1 LRVGEWAK
9 RGVGEFIFAPIR
21 RFAPLADSFSTF
33 TKENIMPA
41 KLLTGKEVAQKL
53 DLDIQKEVQELKA
66 KGVNPALRIMVVGDA
81 PDSVTYANSA
91 KKMAEKNGIA
101 CEIEQLAGTMSQDE
115 FVGILKDRNADRGIH
130 GIIVMRPFPK
140 QIREDVVKYILS
152 PEKDVDCFNPVN
164 AGKIMAGDMT
174 GFPPATPQAVM
185 EILRF
190 YQVPMSG
197 REAVVV
203 GRSMVVGKPMSML
216 LLGENATVTVCH
228 SKTQDLPGVC
238 RRADILVA
246 AIGKAKMI
254 TKDYIKNGATV
265 MDVGINVVGDK
276 LFGDVD
282 TEPAKEVAGAITPVP
297 GGVGTVTTRVLLKHV
312 VKAARL
318 QNP

>member
-1 LRVGEWAK
+1 MA
-9 RGVGEFIFAPIR
+9 
-21 RFAPLADSFSTF
+21 
-33 TKENIMPA
+33 A
-41 KLLTGKEVAQKL
+41 KLLTGKEVAQKM
-53 DLDIQKEVQELKA
+53 DLDIQKDVQELKA
-66 KGVNPALRIMVVGDA
+66 KGVNPALRIMIVGDA
-81 PDSVTYANSA
+81 ADSVTYANSA

-101 CEIEQLAGTMSQDE
+101 CEIEQLPGTTSQDD
-115 FVGILKDRNADRGIH
+115 FVRVLKDRNADKNIH

-140 QIREDVVKYILS
+140 QISEDVVKHILA
-152 PEKDVDCFNPVN
+152 PEKDIDCFNPVN

-197 REAVVV
+197 REAVVI

-228 SKTQDLPGVC
+228 SRTKDLPGVC

-246 AIGKAKMI
+246 AIGKARMI
-254 TKDYIKNGATV
+254 TKDYIKPEATV
-265 MDVGINVVGDK
+265 MDVGINVEGDK
-276 LFGDVD
+276 LYGDVD
-282 TEPAKEVAGAITPVP
+282 TEAAKEVAGAITPVP

-312 VKAARL
+312 VKAAKL

>member
-1 LRVGEWAK
+1 
-9 RGVGEFIFAPIR
+9 
-21 RFAPLADSFSTF
+21 
-33 TKENIMPA
+33 MPA
-41 KLLTGKEVAQKL
+41 KLLTGKEVAQKM

-66 KGVNPALRIMVVGDA
+66 RGVNPALRIMIVGEA
-81 PDSVTYANSA
+81 PDSVAYANSA

-101 CEIEQLAGTMSQDE
+101 CEIEQLAETMSQDD
-115 FVGILKDRNADRGIH
+115 FVRILKDRNADKGIH

-197 REAVVV
+197 KEAVVV

-246 AIGKAKMI
+246 AIGKARMI
-254 TKDYIKNGATV
+254 TRDYIKNGATV
-265 MDVGINVVGDK
+265 MDVGINVEGDK

-312 VKAARL
+312 VKAAKL
-318 QNP
+318 QNA

>member
-1 LRVGEWAK
+1 M
-9 RGVGEFIFAPIR
+9 
-21 RFAPLADSFSTF
+21 T
-33 TKENIMPA
+33 MPA
-41 KLLTGKEVAQKL
+41 KLLTGKEVAQKM
-53 DLDIQKEVQELKA
+53 DLDIQKDVQELKA
-66 KGVNPALRIMVVGDA
+66 RGVNPALKIMIVGVA
-81 PDSVTYANSA
+81 ADSLAYANSA

-101 CEIEQLAGTMSQDE
+101 CDIEQLPGATSQDE
-115 FVGILKDRNADRGIH
+115 FVNILKQRNADKSVN

-197 REAVVV
+197 KEAVVI

-246 AIGKAKMI
+246 AIGKARMI

-265 MDVGINVVGDK
+265 LDVGINVEADK
-276 LFGDVD
+276 LYGDVD

-312 VKAARL
+312 VKAAKL

>member
-1 LRVGEWAK
+1 
-9 RGVGEFIFAPIR
+9 
-21 RFAPLADSFSTF
+21 
-33 TKENIMPA
+33 MPA
-41 KLLTGKEVAQKL
+41 KLLTGKEVAQKM
-53 DLDIQKEVQELKA
+53 DQDIQKEVQELKA
-66 KGVNPALRIMVVGDA
+66 KGVNPALRIMIVGEA
-81 PDSVTYANSA
+81 EDSVYYANSA

-115 FVGILKDRNADRGIH
+115 FVSILKQRNADKTIH

-164 AGKIMAGDMT
+164 AGKIMAGDLT

-197 REAVVV
+197 KEAVVI

-228 SKTQDLPGVC
+228 SRTQDLPGVC

-254 TKDYIKNGATV
+254 TKDYIKPGATV
-265 MDVGINVVGDK
+265 MDVGINPEGDK
-276 LFGDVD
+276 FVGDVD
-282 TEPAKEVAGAITPVP
+282 TEPAKDIAGAITPVP

-312 VKAARL
+312 VKAAKL

>member
-1 LRVGEWAK
+1 
-9 RGVGEFIFAPIR
+9 
-21 RFAPLADSFSTF
+21 
-33 TKENIMPA
+33 MPA
-41 KLLTGKEVAQKL
+41 KLLTGKEVAQKM
-53 DLDIQKEVQELKA
+53 DQDIQKEVQELKA
-66 KGVNPALRIMVVGDA
+66 KGVNPALKIMIVGDA
-81 PDSVTYANSA
+81 ADSLAYANSA
-91 KKMAEKNGIA
+91 KKMAEKNGIG
-101 CEIEQLAGTMSQDE
+101 CDIEQLPGTMSQDE
-115 FVGILKDRNADRGIH
+115 FVGILKQRNADKAIH

-164 AGKIMAGDMT
+164 AGKIMAGDLT

-185 EILRF
+185 EMLRF
-190 YQVPMSG
+190 YQIPMSG
-197 REAVVV
+197 KEAVVI

-254 TKDYIKNGATV
+254 TPNFIKPGATV
-265 MDVGINVVGDK
+265 MDVGINVEGDK

-282 TEPAKEVAGAITPVP
+282 TDPAKETAGAITPVP

-312 VKAARL
+312 VKAAKL
-318 QNP
+318 QNA

>member
-1 LRVGEWAK
+1 MA
-9 RGVGEFIFAPIR
+9 
-21 RFAPLADSFSTF
+21 
-33 TKENIMPA
+33 A
-41 KLLTGKEVAQKL
+41 KLLTGKEVAQKM
-53 DLDIQKEVQELKA
+53 DQDIQAEVQALKGRGIDPRL
-66 KGVNPALRIMVVGDA
+66 KIMIVGDA
-81 PDSVTYANSA
+81 PDSLAYANSA

-101 CEIEQLAGTMSQDE
+101 CDIEQLAGTTSQDE
-115 FVGILKDRNADRGIH
+115 FVGVLKARNSNKAIH

-140 QIREDVVKYILS
+140 QISEDVVKHILA
-152 PEKDVDCFNPVN
+152 PEKDIDCFNPVN
-164 AGKIMAGDMT
+164 AGKVMAGDMT

-185 EILRF
+185 EMLRF
-190 YQVPMSG
+190 YSIPMSG
-197 REAVVV
+197 KEAVVI
-203 GRSMVVGKPMSML
+203 GRSMVVGKPQAML

-228 SKTQDLPGVC
+228 SRTQDLPGVC

-254 TKDYIKNGATV
+254 TPNYIKPGATV
-265 MDVGINVVGDK
+265 MDVGINVEGDK

-312 VKAARL
+312 VKAAKL

>member
-1 LRVGEWAK
+1 
-9 RGVGEFIFAPIR
+9 
-21 RFAPLADSFSTF
+21 
-33 TKENIMPA
+33 MPA
-41 KLLTGKEVAQKL
+41 KLLTGKEVAQKM
-53 DLDIQKEVQELKA
+53 DQDIQKEVQELKA
-66 KGVNPALRIMVVGDA
+66 KGVNPALKIMIVGDA
-81 PDSVTYANSA
+81 ADSLAYANSA

-101 CEIEQLAGTMSQDE
+101 CDIEQLPGTTSQDD
-115 FVGILKDRNADRGIH
+115 FVNILKQRNADKNIH

-140 QIREDVVKYILS
+140 QISEDVVKYILS
-152 PEKDVDCFNPVN
+152 PQKDVDCFNPVN

-197 REAVVV
+197 KEAVVI

-228 SKTQDLPGVC
+228 SRTKDLPAVC

-254 TKDYIKNGATV
+254 TPDYIKQGATV
-265 MDVGINVVGDK
+265 LDVGINVEGDK

-282 TEPAKEVAGAITPVP
+282 TEPAKETAGAITPVP

-312 VKAARL
+312 VKAAKL

>member
-1 LRVGEWAK
+1 
-9 RGVGEFIFAPIR
+9 
-21 RFAPLADSFSTF
+21 
-33 TKENIMPA
+33 MA
-41 KLLTGKEVAQKL
+41 KLLTGKEVAQKM
-53 DLDIQKEVQELKA
+53 DQDIQVEVQSLKA
-66 KGVNPALRIMVVGDA
+66 KGVNPSLKIMIVGEA
-81 PDSVTYANSA
+81 PDSLAYASSA
-91 KKMAEKNGIA
+91 KKMAEKNGIV
-101 CEIEQLAGTMSQDE
+101 CDIEQLPGATSQED
-115 FVGILKDRNADRGIH
+115 FVSILRQRNADKAIH

-140 QIREDVVKYILS
+140 QISEDVVKYVLS

-190 YQVPMSG
+190 YEIPMKG
-197 REAVVV
+197 KEAVVL

-228 SKTQDLPGVC
+228 SRTQDLPGVC

-246 AIGKAKMI
+246 AIGKARMI
-254 TKDYIKNGATV
+254 TKDYIKQGATV
-265 MDVGINVVGDK
+265 MDVGINVEGDK

>member
-1 LRVGEWAK
+1 MA
-9 RGVGEFIFAPIR
+9 
-21 RFAPLADSFSTF
+21 
-33 TKENIMPA
+33 A
-41 KLLTGKEVAQKL
+41 KLLTGKEVAQKM
-53 DLDIQKEVQELKA
+53 DQDIQAEVQALKG
-66 KGVNPALRIMVVGDA
+66 KGVNPALKIMIVGDA
-81 PDSVTYANSA
+81 PDSLAYANSA

-101 CEIEQLAGTMSQDE
+101 CDIEQLAGTTSQDD
-115 FVGILKDRNADRGIH
+115 FVRILKERNSNKAIH

-140 QIREDVVKYILS
+140 QISEDVVKHILA
-152 PEKDVDCFNPVN
+152 PEKDIDCFNPVN
-164 AGKIMAGDMT
+164 AGKVMAGDMT

-185 EILRF
+185 EMLRF
-190 YQVPMSG
+190 YNIPMSG
-197 REAVVV
+197 KEAVVI
-203 GRSMVVGKPMSML
+203 GRSMVVGKPQAML

-228 SKTQDLPGVC
+228 SRTQDLPGVC

-254 TKDYIKNGATV
+254 TTNYIKPGATV
-265 MDVGINVVGDK
+265 MDVGINVEGDK

-312 VKAARL
+312 VKAAKL

>member
-1 LRVGEWAK
+1 MEQTMA
-9 RGVGEFIFAPIR
+9 
-21 RFAPLADSFSTF
+21 
-33 TKENIMPA
+33 A
-41 KLLTGKEVAQKL
+41 KLLTGKEVAQKM
-53 DLDIQKEVQELKA
+53 DQDIQAEVQALKA
-66 KGVNPALRIMVVGDA
+66 KGVNPALKIMIVGDA
-81 PDSVTYANSA
+81 PDSLAYANSA
-91 KKMAEKNGIA
+91 KKMAEKNGIL
-101 CEIEQLAGTMSQDE
+101 CDIEQLPGTTSQDE
-115 FVGILKDRNADRGIH
+115 FVKVLKGRNADKAIH

-140 QIREDVVKYILS
+140 QISEDVVKHILA
-152 PEKDVDCFNPVN
+152 PEKDIDCFNPVN
-164 AGKIMAGDMT
+164 AGKVMAGDKT

-185 EILRF
+185 EMLRF
-190 YQVPMSG
+190 YNIPMSG
-197 REAVVV
+197 KEAVVI
-203 GRSMVVGKPMSML
+203 GRSMVVGKPQAML

-254 TKDYIKNGATV
+254 APNYIKPGATV
-265 MDVGINVVGDK
+265 MDVGINVEGDK

-312 VKAARL
+312 VKAAKL

>member
-1 LRVGEWAK
+1 
-9 RGVGEFIFAPIR
+9 
-21 RFAPLADSFSTF
+21 
-33 TKENIMPA
+33 MPA
-41 KLLTGKEVAQKL
+41 KLLTGKEVAQKM

-66 KGVNPALRIMVVGDA
+66 KGVNPALRIMIVGSA
-81 PDSVTYANSA
+81 PDSVAYANSA

-101 CEIEQLAGTMSQDE
+101 CEIEQLSGTMSQDE
-115 FVGILKDRNADRGIH
+115 FVGILKDRNADRSIH

-152 PEKDVDCFNPVN
+152 PEKDIDCFNPVN

-197 REAVVV
+197 KEAVVV

-254 TKDYIKNGATV
+254 TTDYIKNGATV
-265 MDVGINVVGDK
+265 MDVGINVEGDK

-312 VKAARL
+312 VKAAKL

>member
-1 LRVGEWAK
+1 
-9 RGVGEFIFAPIR
+9 
-21 RFAPLADSFSTF
+21 
-33 TKENIMPA
+33 MPA
-41 KLLTGKEVAQKL
+41 KLLTGKEVAQKM
-53 DLDIQKEVQELKA
+53 DQDIQKNVQELKA
-66 KGVNPALRIMVVGDA
+66 KGVNPALRIMIVGDA
-81 PDSVTYANSA
+81 ADSVTYANSA

-101 CEIEQLAGTMSQDE
+101 CEIEQLQGATSQND
-115 FVGILKDRNADRGIH
+115 FIKILKERNADRRISGL
-130 GIIVMRPFPK
+130 IVMRPFPK
-140 QIREDVVKYILS
+140 QIREDVVKHILA

-190 YQVPMSG
+190 YQIPMSG
-197 REAVVV
+197 KETVVI
-203 GRSMVVGKPMSML
+203 GRSMVVGKPLSML

-254 TKDYIKNGATV
+254 TKEFIKSGATV
-265 MDVGINVVGDK
+265 MDVGINVEGDK

-282 TEPAKEVAGAITPVP
+282 TEAAKEVAGAITPVP

-312 VKAARL
+312 VKAAQL
-318 QNP
+318 QNA

>member
-1 LRVGEWAK
+1 
-9 RGVGEFIFAPIR
+9 
-21 RFAPLADSFSTF
+21 
-33 TKENIMPA
+33 MPA
-41 KLLTGKEVAQKL
+41 KLLTGKEVAQKM
-53 DLDIQKEVQELKA
+53 DQDIQKEVQELKA
-66 KGVNPALRIMVVGDA
+66 KGVNPALRIMIVGEAD
-81 PDSVTYANSA
+81 DSVYYANSA
-91 KKMAEKNGIA
+91 KKMAEKNGSA

-115 FVGILKDRNADRGIH
+115 LVNILKQRNADKTIH

-164 AGKIMAGDMT
+164 GGKIMAGDLT

-197 REAVVV
+197 KEAVVI

-228 SKTQDLPGVC
+228 SRTQDLPGVC

-254 TKDYIKNGATV
+254 TKDYIKPGATV
-265 MDVGINVVGDK
+265 MDVGINPEGDK
-276 LFGDVD
+276 FVGDVD
-282 TEPAKEVAGAITPVP
+282 TEPAKDVAGAITPVP

-312 VKAARL
+312 VKAAKL

>member
-1 LRVGEWAK
+1 MTL
-9 RGVGEFIFAPIR
+9 I
-21 RFAPLADSFSTF
+21 L
-33 TKENIMPA
+33 KETTMPA
-41 KLLTGKEVAQKL
+41 KLLTGKEVAQKM
-53 DLDIQKEVQELKA
+53 DQDIQKEVQELKA
-66 KGVNPALRIMVVGDA
+66 KGVSPALKIMIVGEA
-81 PDSVTYANSA
+81 PDSLAYANSA

-101 CEIEQLAGTMSQDE
+101 CDIEQLPAATTQDE
-115 FVGILKDRNADRGIH
+115 FVTILKQRNSDKNIH

-140 QIREDVVKYILS
+140 QIREDVVKYVLS

-197 REAVVV
+197 KEAVVI
-203 GRSMVVGKPMSML
+203 GRSMVVGKPLSML
-216 LLGENATVTVCH
+216 LLGENATVSVCH
-228 SKTQDLPGVC
+228 SKTKDLPGVC

-254 TKDYIKNGATV
+254 TKDYIKSGATV
-265 MDVGINVVGDK
+265 MDVGINVEGDK

-282 TEPAKEVAGAITPVP
+282 TEPAKDVAGAITPVP

-312 VKAARL
+312 VKGAKL

>member
-1 LRVGEWAK
+1 
-9 RGVGEFIFAPIR
+9 
-21 RFAPLADSFSTF
+21 
-33 TKENIMPA
+33 MPA
-41 KLLTGKEVAQKL
+41 KLLTGKEVAQKM
-53 DLDIQKEVQELKA
+53 DQDIQKEVQELKA
-66 KGVNPALRIMVVGDA
+66 KGVNPALKIMIVGDA
-81 PDSVTYANSA
+81 PDSLAYANSA
-91 KKMAEKNGIA
+91 KKMAEKNGIS
-101 CEIEQLAGTMSQDE
+101 CDIEQLPAATSQDD
-115 FVGILKDRNADRGIH
+115 FVAVLKQRNADRNIH

-140 QIREDVVKYILS
+140 QIREDVVKYVLS

-190 YQVPMSG
+190 YQIPMSG
-197 REAVVV
+197 KEAVII
-203 GRSMVVGKPMSML
+203 GRSMVVGKPLSML

-228 SKTQDLPGVC
+228 SKTKDLPGVSK
-238 RRADILVA
+238 RADILVA

-254 TKDYIKNGATV
+254 TTDYIKAGATV
-265 MDVGINVVGDK
+265 MDVGINVEGDK

-282 TEPAKEVAGAITPVP
+282 TEPAKDVAGAITPVP

-312 VKAARL
+312 VKGAKL

>member
-1 LRVGEWAK
+1 
-9 RGVGEFIFAPIR
+9 
-21 RFAPLADSFSTF
+21 
-33 TKENIMPA
+33 MPA
-41 KLLTGKEVAQKL
+41 KLLTGKEVAQKM
-53 DLDIQKEVQELKA
+53 DQDIQKDVQEIKARGINPTLK
-66 KGVNPALRIMVVGDA
+66 IMIAGDA
-81 PDSVTYANSA
+81 ADSLAYANSA

-101 CEIEQLAGTMSQDE
+101 CDIEQLPGAISQDD
-115 FVGILKDRNADRGIH
+115 FVTALKKRNADKSIH
-130 GIIVMRPFPK
+130 GIIVMRPLPK
-140 QIREDVVKYILS
+140 QISENVVKYILA

-174 GFPPATPQAVM
+174 GYPPATPQAVM

-190 YQVPMSG
+190 YQIPMSG
-197 REAVVV
+197 KEAVVV
-203 GRSMVVGKPMSML
+203 GRSMVVGKPLSML

-228 SKTQDLPGVC
+228 SKTKDLPGVC

-254 TKDYIKNGATV
+254 TTDYIRPGASV
-265 MDVGINVVGDK
+265 MDVGINVEGDK

-312 VKAARL
+312 VKAAKL

>member
-1 LRVGEWAK
+1 M
-9 RGVGEFIFAPIR
+9 
-21 RFAPLADSFSTF
+21 T
-33 TKENIMPA
+33 A
-41 KLLTGKEVAQKL
+41 KLLTGKEVAQKM
-53 DLDIQKEVQELKA
+53 DQDIQKEVQELKA
-66 KGVNPALRIMVVGDA
+66 GGVNPALKIMIVGDA
-81 PDSVTYANSA
+81 ADSLAYANSA
-91 KKMAEKNGIA
+91 RKMAEKNGIA
-101 CEIEQLAGTMSQDE
+101 CDIEQLPGTTSQDD
-115 FVGILKDRNADRGIH
+115 FVNTLKQRNADKNIH

-164 AGKIMAGDMT
+164 AGKVMAGDMT

-190 YQVPMSG
+190 YQIPMAG
-197 REAVVV
+197 KDAVVI
-203 GRSMVVGKPMSML
+203 GRSMVVGKPLSML

-238 RRADILVA
+238 RKADILVA
-246 AIGKAKMI
+246 AIGKARMI
-254 TKDYIKNGATV
+254 TPNYIKPGATV
-265 MDVGINVVGDK
+265 MDVGINVEGDK

-282 TEPAKEVAGAITPVP
+282 TEPAKDVAGAITPVP

-318 QNP
+318 QNA

>member
-1 LRVGEWAK
+1 M
-9 RGVGEFIFAPIR
+9 
-21 RFAPLADSFSTF
+21 S
-33 TKENIMPA
+33 A
-41 KLLTGKEVAQKL
+41 KLLTGKEVAQKI
-53 DLDIQKEVQELKA
+53 DQDIQKDVLELKA
-66 KGVNPALRIMVVGDA
+66 KGVNPALRIMIVGEA
-81 PDSVTYANSA
+81 EDSVYYANSA
-91 KKMAEKNGIA
+91 KKIAEKNGIA
-101 CEIEQLAGTMSQDE
+101 CEIEQLPGATSQAD
-115 FVGILKDRNADRGIH
+115 FVKILKDRNADKNIH

-140 QIREDVVKYILS
+140 QISEDVVKHILA
-152 PEKDVDCFNPVN
+152 PEKDIDCFNPVN

-190 YQVPMSG
+190 YQIPMSG
-197 REAVVV
+197 KEAVVI

-228 SKTQDLPGVC
+228 SRTQDLPAVC

-254 TKDYIKNGATV
+254 TKDYIKAGATV
-265 MDVGINVVGDK
+265 MDVGINAEGDK
-276 LFGDVD
+276 FVGDVD
-282 TEPAKEVAGAITPVP
+282 TEPAKDVAGAITPVP

-312 VKAARL
+312 VKAAKL

>member
-1 LRVGEWAK
+1 
-9 RGVGEFIFAPIR
+9 
-21 RFAPLADSFSTF
+21 
-33 TKENIMPA
+33 MPA
-41 KLLTGKEVAQKL
+41 KLLTGKEVAQKM
-53 DLDIQKEVQELKA
+53 DQDIQKEVQELKA
-66 KGVNPALRIMVVGDA
+66 KGVNPALKIMVVGDA
-81 PDSVTYANSA
+81 ADSLAYANSA

-101 CEIEQLAGTMSQDE
+101 CDIEQLPGTTSQDD
-115 FVGILKDRNADRGIH
+115 FVNILKQRNADKNIH

-140 QIREDVVKYILS
+140 QISEDVVKYILS
-152 PEKDVDCFNPVN
+152 PQKDVDCFNPVN

-197 REAVVV
+197 KEAVVI

-228 SKTQDLPGVC
+228 SRTKDLPAVC

-254 TKDYIKNGATV
+254 TPDYIKQGATV
-265 MDVGINVVGDK
+265 LDVGINVEGDK

-282 TEPAKEVAGAITPVP
+282 TEPAKETAGAITPVP

-312 VKAARL
+312 VKAAKL